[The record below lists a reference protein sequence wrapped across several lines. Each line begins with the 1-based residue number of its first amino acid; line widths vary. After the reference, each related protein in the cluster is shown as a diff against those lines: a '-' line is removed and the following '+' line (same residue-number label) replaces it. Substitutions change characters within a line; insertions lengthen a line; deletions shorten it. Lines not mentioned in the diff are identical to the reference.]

1 MEGRTIELNALEAEQ
16 AEGRLYRLPTE
27 AEWEYAARG
36 GLRQARFPWGDELTP
51 GGRHRC
57 NIWQGQFPGHNTLD
71 DGYLGTELLRR
82 SDDSR
87 EYLTLDRW
95 VSRAAYE
102 AFRSRFSSE
111 YRRLDDRLEELT
123 EEETPLGAFEVLP

>member
-1 MEGRTIELNALEAEQ
+1 MTMYVILWRFRPLEGRESEFERAYGPSGEWALLF
-16 AEGRLYRLPTE
+16 GR
-27 AEWEYAARG
+27 G
-36 GLRQARFPWGDELTP
+36 
-51 GGRHRC
+51 
-57 NIWQGQFPGHNTLD
+57 

-111 YRRLDDRLEELT
+111 YRRLDERLVELT
-123 EEETPLGAFEVLP
+123 EVEAPLGAFEVLP

>member
-1 MEGRTIELNALEAEQ
+1 MLLGGRQRIVPAGLGQLEAA
-16 AEGRLYRLPTE
+16 AEPGRI
-27 AEWEYAARG
+27 RG
-36 GLRQARFPWGDELTP
+36 PQLERV
-51 GGRHRC
+51 
-57 NIWQGQFPGHNTLD
+57 
-71 DGYLGTELLRR
+71 ELLRR

-111 YRRLDDRLEELT
+111 YRRLDERLVELT
-123 EEETPLGAFEVLP
+123 EVEAPLGAFEVLP

>member
-1 MEGRTIELNALEAEQ
+1 MAMDVILCRFRPMKGRESEFEWAYGPSGGWALLF
-16 AEGRLYRLPTE
+16 RR
-27 AEWEYAARG
+27 
-36 GLRQARFPWGDELTP
+36 
-51 GGRHRC
+51 
-57 NIWQGQFPGHNTLD
+57 D

-82 SDDSR
+82 SEDSR

-95 VSRAAYE
+95 VSRTAYE
-102 AFRSRFSSE
+102 TFHSRFSSE

>member
-1 MEGRTIELNALEAEQ
+1 MYVILWRFRPLVGRESEFERTYGPSGEWARLF
-16 AEGRLYRLPTE
+16 GR
-27 AEWEYAARG
+27 G
-36 GLRQARFPWGDELTP
+36 
-51 GGRHRC
+51 
-57 NIWQGQFPGHNTLD
+57 

-82 SDDSR
+82 SDDTR

-102 AFRSRFSSE
+102 TFRARFSSE
-111 YRRLDDRLEELT
+111 YQRLDGRLEELT